1 VKRLLVLFSGAV
13 LSVAL
18 IAQAPLA
25 QSKGHTVLEFSTM
38 APVTGPY
45 VGATNPIRGI
55 NGGGL
60 PWQIESGRG
69 ELSTDGHLEVRVAGL
84 VLLDGAPVPEA
95 LQGTNPI
102 ATFRAIVSCQT
113 ITDGLATVANVSTD
127 PFPASTTGNSKIE
140 ATVSLPS
147 PCIAPIVFVGPA
159 TSATLAWFA
168 ATGQ

>member
-18 IAQAPLA
+18 VAQAPLA
-25 QSKGHTVLEFSTM
+25 QSKGHTVLEFNTM

-45 VGATNPIRGI
+45 VGSTNPIRGI

-69 ELSTDGHLEVRVAGL
+69 ELSSDGHLEVKVKGL
-84 VLLDGAPVPEA
+84 VLLDGPPVPEA
-95 LQGTNPI
+95 VQGTNPV

-113 ITDGLATVANVSTD
+113 ITDGLATVTNVSTD
-127 PFPASTTGNSKIE
+127 PFPANTAGDSRIE
-140 ATVSLPS
+140 ANVSLPS

>member
-1 VKRLLVLFSGAV
+1 VKRLLVVISGAV

-18 IAQAPLA
+18 IAGAPMA
-25 QSKGHTVLEFSTM
+25 QSKGHSVLEFQTM

-45 VGATNPIRGI
+45 VGAANPIRGV

-60 PWQIESGRG
+60 PWQISSGSG
-69 ELSTDGHLEVRVAGL
+69 ELSSDGHLEVRVSGL
-84 VLLDGAPVPEA
+84 VLLDGAPVPDA

-113 ITDGLATVANVSTD
+113 ITDGLATVANVSTG
-127 PFPASTTGNSKIE
+127 PFPASMTGNSKIE
-140 ATVSLPS
+140 AAVSLPT

-159 TSATLAWFA
+159 TSATLVWFA

>member
-18 IAQAPLA
+18 IAQAPVA
-25 QSKGHTVLEFSTM
+25 QSKGHDVLEFSTM

-55 NGGGL
+55 SGGGL
-60 PWQIESGRG
+60 PWQIASGSG
-69 ELSTDGHLEVRVAGL
+69 ELSVGGHLEVEVAGL

-95 LQGTNPI
+95 NRGINPI

-113 ITDGLATVANVSTD
+113 ITDGLATVANVSTG
-127 PFPASTTGNSKIE
+127 PFPASMTGNSKIE
-140 ATVSLPS
+140 AAVSLPT

-159 TSATLAWFA
+159 TSATLVWFA